1 MQQEDILVLEPGG
14 GKSQIL
20 ARMVR
25 EAQVYSHI
33 LPYKVDLARIRKI
46 NPAGIILAGSREE
59 LSALDPSRL
68 EELSELG
75 IPVMDFQPE
84 ELETEKGRELIQ
96 DFLFKVCQLKANWNM
111 ENFIKKEIEK
121 IREEVGSARVISGLS
136 GGVDSAV
143 ASALVHKAIGD
154 QLICIFVD
162 HGMLRKGEA
171 EEVRKTFAGQF
182 KIPLIYVDARKR
194 FLDKLAGVVDPEQK
208 RKIIGEEFIR
218 VFEEEAEK
226 IGDASFLVQGTLYS
240 DVIESGDGNDVKVKS
255 HHNVGGLP
263 EDMDLDLIEPL
274 RDLFKD
280 EVRKLGELLGLPEEI
295 VWRQPFPGPGLA
307 VRIIGSIDEEKLSIL
322 READAIFREEIREA
336 GLSREIW
343 QYFAVLPDIKSV
355 GVRDN
360 QRTYAYPV
368 ILRAV
373 SSRDAMTADWSRI
386 PYDLLEKISS
396 RIIREVEAVNRV
408 VYDITS
414 KPPGTI
420 EWE

>member
-111 ENFIKKEIEK
+111 ENFKKGDREDPGRGRFCPGY
-121 IREEVGSARVISGLS
+121 IRLS

-162 HGMLRKGEA
+162 MECS
-171 EEVRKTFAGQF
+171 
-182 KIPLIYVDARKR
+182 ARGGR
-194 FLDKLAGVVDPEQK
+194 RGPENLC
-208 RKIIGEEFIR
+208 RPI
-218 VFEEEAEK
+218 
-226 IGDASFLVQGTLYS
+226 
-240 DVIESGDGNDVKVKS
+240 
-255 HHNVGGLP
+255 
-263 EDMDLDLIEPL
+263 
-274 RDLFKD
+274 
-280 EVRKLGELLGLPEEI
+280 
-295 VWRQPFPGPGLA
+295 
-307 VRIIGSIDEEKLSIL
+307 
-322 READAIFREEIREA
+322 
-336 GLSREIW
+336 
-343 QYFAVLPDIKSV
+343 
-355 GVRDN
+355 
-360 QRTYAYPV
+360 
-368 ILRAV
+368 
-373 SSRDAMTADWSRI
+373 
-386 PYDLLEKISS
+386 
-396 RIIREVEAVNRV
+396 
-408 VYDITS
+408 
-414 KPPGTI
+414 
-420 EWE
+420 